1 LSRAVTPLI
10 AIPVRL
16 AATRLPNK
24 PLADVNGTPLV
35 IHVWRRAVAAGIA
48 RVVVACGDREI
59 ADVVTKAGGEAVM
72 TDPALPSGSDRVA
85 AAADIVDPGGRYD
98 VVVNL
103 QGDVP
108 DPGRDELAAVLSP
121 LADPAVDIAT
131 VATVMGEAARSDPNS
146 VKIALAIR
154 AGSRIGRALYFS
166 RAPIPSG
173 AGPLYHHFG
182 LYAFR
187 RAALRRF
194 VALPQG
200 VLEARERLEQ
210 LRALEAGMRI
220 DVALIDR
227 VLYEIN
233 TPEDLARER
242 ARLAAQQG

>member
-24 PLADVNGTPLV
+24 PLADLNGTPLV
-35 IHVWRRAVAAGIA
+35 IHVWRRAIAAGIA
-48 RVVVACGDREI
+48 RVIVACGDREI
-59 ADVVTKAGGEAVM
+59 AEVVTKAGGEAVM
-72 TDPALPSGSDRVA
+72 TDPSLPSGSDRVA

-108 DPGRDELAAVLSP
+108 DPARDELAAVLSP

-131 VATVMGEAARSDPNS
+131 VATAMGEAARGDPNS

-154 AGSRIGRALYFS
+154 PGSRIGRALYFS

-187 RAALRRF
+187 RDALHRF

-233 TPEDLARER
+233 TPEDLARDR

>member
-1 LSRAVTPLI
+1 VTPLI

-72 TDPALPSGSDRVA
+72 TDPSLPSGSDRVA

-103 QGDVP
+103 QGDVINAEP
-108 DPGRDELAAVLSP
+108 ADLKALLTPLDATDAAVS
-121 LADPAVDIAT
+121 T
-131 VATVMGEAARSDPNS
+131 VATEMHPALYADPNS
-146 VKIALAIR
+146 VKIALSIKPGAR
-154 AGSRIGRALYFS
+154 AGRALYFS
-166 RAPIPSG
+166 RATIPYG
-173 AGPLYHHFG
+173 DGPLYHHFG
-182 LYAFR
+182 LYGFR
-187 RAALRRF
+187 REALRRF
-194 VALPQG
+194 VRMEPSQ
-200 VLEARERLEQ
+200 LEKRERLEQ
-210 LRALEAGMRI
+210 LRALEAGMRV
-220 DVALIDR
+220 DVALIDH

-233 TPEDLARER
+233 TEEDLVRER